1 MSAIET
7 IAAAYGRQAVVV
19 SVDPKRV
26 YVADAASYDGPYRD
40 ELIVGREGTEAGKAW
55 WYQCTVSGG
64 RETRDLSVVQLAQG
78 AETLGA
84 GEILLNSIDRDGHWT
99 WVRFGF
105 DSSCPKCSQ
114 NTRRGK
120 QRSGEHGSFHGPVPE
135 NGRGGLPL
143 AAGIF
148 HREEVKISEVKEAMV
163 EARIGTRNLFE

>member
-1 MSAIET
+1 
-7 IAAAYGRQAVVV
+7 
-19 SVDPKRV
+19 
-26 YVADAASYDGPYRD
+26 
-40 ELIVGREGTEAGKAW
+40 VGREGTEAGKAW

-84 GEILLNSIDRDGHWT
+84 GEILLNSIDRDGT
-99 WVRFGF
+99 GLGF
-105 DSSCPKCSQ
+105 DLDLIRLVRNAVRIPVVASS
-114 NTRRGK
+114 GA
-120 QRSGEHGSFHGPVPE
+120 GSTAHFTDVFQKTDVE
-135 NGRGGLPL
+135 AAL